1 MLVLLFPLIVFSNF
15 KPILC
20 EGREDE
26 TESDEETLDE
36 TGRAR
41 VPDDPDDSS
50 NMTIVTVV
58 LHPPNPRTEDDLLF
72 STKG

>member
-1 MLVLLFPLIVFSNF
+1 MLVFLVPLLVNL
-15 KPILC
+15 KLALC

-26 TESDEETLDE
+26 TESDEETLE
-36 TGRAR
+36 GTGRAR
-41 VPDDPDDSS
+41 GPDEPDDPS